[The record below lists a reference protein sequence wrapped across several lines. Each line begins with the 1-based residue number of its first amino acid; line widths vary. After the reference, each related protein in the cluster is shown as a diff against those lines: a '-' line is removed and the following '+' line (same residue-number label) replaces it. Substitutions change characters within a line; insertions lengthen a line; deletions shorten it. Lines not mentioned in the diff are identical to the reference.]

1 MSITKNQIS
10 ALVKEKITGDSDGYN
25 PLKMPVFRR
34 FKTYDIDRSR
44 MNYDVSELLIEY
56 DEDLIRVAYLT
67 ILKRDVDVIGLKDRL
82 TLLRQGKISRIE
94 ILGRLRFSPEGKK
107 HSVTVRNLLFLFLL
121 QLMRDIPV
129 IGIVFS
135 YLKGLY
141 LLGNIDRTVEKLNGS
156 LAASTNRSLDRDNEI
171 VSYYNDSLKDIGL
184 IKNDVSWLKNNI
196 NKKSD

>member
-10 ALVKEKITGDSDGYN
+10 ALVKVKITGDSDGYN
-25 PLKMPVFRR
+25 SLKIPVFRR
-34 FKTYDIDRSR
+34 FKIYDIDRSR

-56 DEDLIRVAYLT
+56 DEDFIRTAYLAV
-67 ILKRDVDVIGLKDRL
+67 LKRDVDATGLKDRL
-82 TLLRQGKISRIE
+82 TLLRQGKVSRIE

-107 HSVTVRNLLFLFLL
+107 HSITVRNLLFLFLL
-121 QLMRDIPV
+121 QRMRDTPV

-141 LLGNIDRTVEKLNGS
+141 LLGNIDRAVEKLNGS
-156 LAASTNRSLDRDNEI
+156 LAAYSNRSVDRDNEI
-171 VSYYNDSLKDIGL
+171 VSYYNDSLREVGL
-184 IKNDVSWLKNNI
+184 IKNNVDWLKNNI